1 MNQFLADYQ
10 DIIVFHPEYV
20 FPVYVDSFL
29 LKWLNICVDNAI
41 SNEAPIAV
49 HANFLAFSELALSNV
64 GFFLNPKFFVRLKS
78 IFNKFVKLFSHI
90 NTIQPIFKN
99 GIIKRM

>member
-29 LKWLNICVDNAI
+29 LK
-41 SNEAPIAV
+41 
-49 HANFLAFSELALSNV
+49 
-64 GFFLNPKFFVRLKS
+64 
-78 IFNKFVKLFSHI
+78 
-90 NTIQPIFKN
+90 
-99 GIIKRM
+99 